1 MTAITATSKAIST
14 NASRVVAAAG
24 IGLAILV
31 PSFAAIELTASPTS
45 AVVAGAGNNGSG
57 GNNRDHA
64 RLGTGQYTMN
74 NSGPQMRYTPPAS
87 GQFIGGIN

>member
-31 PSFAAIELTASPTS
+31 PSFAAIELTE
-45 AVVAGAGNNGSG
+45 
-57 GNNRDHA
+57 
-64 RLGTGQYTMN
+64 
-74 NSGPQMRYTPPAS
+74 
-87 GQFIGGIN
+87 IGRAHV

>member
-45 AVVAGAGNNGSG
+45 AVVAGAGSSGSG